1 MNNEKIIFLH
11 LRSYSLLPEEIYY
24 FIPFII

>member
-1 MNNEKIIFLH
+1 MNNEKIFFLH
-11 LRSYSLLPEEIYY
+11 LRSYSLLLEEKDY